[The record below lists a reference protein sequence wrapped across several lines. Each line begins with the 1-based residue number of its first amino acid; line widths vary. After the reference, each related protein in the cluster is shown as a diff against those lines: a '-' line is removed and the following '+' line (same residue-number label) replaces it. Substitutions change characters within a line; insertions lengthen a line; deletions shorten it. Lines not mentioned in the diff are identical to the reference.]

1 MRGQSCPFVVKRD
14 KGRGEG
20 QAGGPCSCLLSAPSR
35 LPLQRPPPFYTWG
48 HSGSAG
54 GRLDPGLNRLPLPL
68 ARALSTSG
76 FCPNSSWHDC
86 DSRPWT
92 CPQSLSSRPSRLWDP
107 HPLASLVGKGWGR
120 SCSPWYV
127 QSSPWLPRPASPQV
141 GSPPTPQCCVSLSPA
156 SSSLQPPLDP
166 SIISVWHACP
176 GPRTP
181 PPPPPQAQSPA
192 RINRSGLQRHC
203 HPSPFYNPTPTPP
216 ARPDPPPCQG
226 GSPGPREPGEGRSE
240 PAWGRGGVP
249 PNARPLSGPGW
260 PL

>member
-35 LPLQRPPPFYTWG
+35 LPLQRPPTILYL
-48 HSGSAG
+48 G
-54 GRLDPGLNRLPLPL
+54 GTVGVRGPPRPWVEPSLSLPL
-68 ARALSTSG
+68 ARALSTLG

-86 DSRPWT
+86 NSRPWT

-141 GSPPTPQCCVSLSPA
+141 APPPPHPPSAACPY
-156 SSSLQPPLDP
+156 LQPPLASNRLWTQASSLCGMP
-166 SIISVWHACP
+166 APAP
-176 GPRTP
+176 GH
-181 PPPPPQAQSPA
+181 PQQHQPK
-192 RINRSGLQRHC
+192 
-203 HPSPFYNPTPTPP
+203 PPTPP
-216 ARPDPPPCQG
+216 K
-226 GSPGPREPGEGRSE
+226 
-240 PAWGRGGVP
+240 
-249 PNARPLSGPGW
+249 
-260 PL
+260 